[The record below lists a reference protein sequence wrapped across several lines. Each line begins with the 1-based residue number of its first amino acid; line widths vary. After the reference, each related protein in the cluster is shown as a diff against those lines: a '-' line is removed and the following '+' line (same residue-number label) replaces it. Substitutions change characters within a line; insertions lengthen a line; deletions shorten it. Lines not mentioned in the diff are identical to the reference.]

1 MDHLFPRRAIWIR
14 RVLIRMLKLI
24 IKRSQLLKRMYLLLR
39 MDLLLQKSMSN
50 PQIRVMKLME
60 KLKQC
65 YMLQRSIISKSKASE
80 VTKQFGKQTDSHSRF
95 KSLTVQCHIIR

>member
-1 MDHLFPRRAIWIR
+1 MDKKGSNKDVKVNYKKKSVAKKNVSSAKNGSSASEINEQSPDKGDE
-14 RVLIRMLKLI
+14 VDGKMLE
-24 IKRSQLLKRMYLLLR
+24 
-39 MDLLLQKSMSN
+39 
-50 PQIRVMKLME
+50 E